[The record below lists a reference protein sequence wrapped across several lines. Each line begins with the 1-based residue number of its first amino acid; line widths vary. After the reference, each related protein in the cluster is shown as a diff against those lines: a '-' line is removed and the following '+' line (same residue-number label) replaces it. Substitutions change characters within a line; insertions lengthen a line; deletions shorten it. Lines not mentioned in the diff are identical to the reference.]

1 MATEPLSPLSAAP
14 SPSPFQ
20 NSNIAL
26 TPGQG
31 SSTHSP
37 FGTPGFT
44 PASQSGSQTGSQL
57 PPRGE
62 LGRLARAYDGG
73 TPNRGYLSTPSRSG
87 GSPRAFP
94 SPGSVPSS
102 VGRASS
108 SGRESPGS
116 THEPVG
122 EAVIWGT
129 NVNVQNAMDTF
140 KNFLEHFGRDED
152 SEDLRGKYHRELVNI
167 ITTQKMNL
175 GINCQ
180 ELASFPGCAQLY
192 SQLVSFPQE
201 VVPIMD
207 LAVHQLFTDE
217 GGEVQDNQRIQ
228 ARPFNLQD
236 VHQLRDLDPSHID
249 QLIAVQ
255 GMVTRVSA
263 VIPDLKQ
270 GFFVCS
276 LCRATCEVMIDRGR
290 IEEPKSCPNC
300 QNKYCMSMV
309 HNRCLFMD
317 KQMIRLQETPDEI
330 PEGETPQAITLFG
343 FQDLVDAVRPG
354 DRVEVTGIFRAVA
367 GRVNPKMRTLRSVYK
382 THVDVIHFRRL
393 TRDADSSPQVSHTN
407 NFDDFAVSDL
417 PLQPD
422 MEALRLFPKDRLE
435 DMTRLANDANVYERL
450 TAGLAPGIWELDDV
464 KKGVLCQLF
473 GGAQGAFDEQSS
485 GESSGQLGS
494 DNPVNTSSSEAVE
507 HKSRGEINVLLCG
520 DPGTS
525 KSQILSYVHKLSPRG
540 VYTSGKGS
548 SAVGLTA
555 SVVRD
560 PDTKDLV
567 LESGALVL
575 SDLGICCI
583 DEFDKMSDT
592 TRAILHEAMEQQ
604 TISIAKSGIICTL
617 NARTSILASANPIE
631 SRYNPRRSVV
641 DNIQLPPTLLSRFDL
656 IYLILDK
663 PNSDADRRLARHLV
677 GLYFEEPELPQHG
690 NIDHALLR
698 DYISY
703 CRRFVNPVIS
713 EDASRELI
721 EAYLQMRKLGNS
733 NKTITATP
741 RQLESLIRL
750 SEALAR
756 MQWRQVVE
764 RRDVMEAVRLM
775 RVATQA
781 AATDPRTG
789 TIDMDLITTGHSAL
803 DRTTSAKLVEEIR
816 ELLKNSP
823 SSRLDLFD
831 LRKQIEEQ
839 SSVDVSLEELKEAV
853 EVLAEEGM
861 VNYIEDH
868 HTIQIRKR
876 N

>member
-1 MATEPLSPLSAAP
+1 M
-14 SPSPFQ
+14 
-20 NSNIAL
+20 L
-26 TPGQG
+26 T
-31 SSTHSP
+31 
-37 FGTPGFT
+37 
-44 PASQSGSQTGSQL
+44 
-57 PPRGE
+57 
-62 LGRLARAYDGG
+62 
-73 TPNRGYLSTPSRSG
+73 
-87 GSPRAFP
+87 
-94 SPGSVPSS
+94 
-102 VGRASS
+102 
-108 SGRESPGS
+108 
-116 THEPVG
+116 
-122 EAVIWGT
+122 
-129 NVNVQNAMDTF
+129 AMNDF
-140 KNFLEHFGRDED
+140 RNFLVNFGKVGDEK
-152 SEDLRGKYHRELVNI
+152 GVYHRALDDI
-167 ITTQKMNL
+167 ATTQKYNL

-180 ELASFPGCAQLY
+180 ELALFRGCSQLY
-192 SQLVSFPQE
+192 AQLVSFPQE

-207 LAVHQLFTDE
+207 LAVHQLFVEGIE
-217 GGEVQDNQRIQ
+217 GGEESLPEGARIQ
-228 ARPFNLQD
+228 ARPYNLQD
-236 VHQLRDLDPSHID
+236 VHQLRELDPSNID
-249 QLIAVQ
+249 QLVAVQ

-276 LCRATCEVMIDRGR
+276 LCHATCEVMIDRGR
-290 IEEPKSCPNC
+290 IEEPKACPNC
-300 QNKYCMSMV
+300 SHKFCMAMV

-330 PEGETPQAITLFG
+330 PEGETPQAVTLFG

-354 DRVEVTGIFRAVA
+354 DRVECTGIFRAVP

-382 THVDVIHFRRL
+382 THVDVIHFRLL
-393 TRDADSSPQVSHTN
+393 TRDADSTKGATSTSNATFN
-407 NFDDFAVSDL
+407 DDISSL
-417 PLQPD
+417 PIQPNR
-422 MEALRLFPKDRLE
+422 EALNFYSQEKVE
-435 DMTRLANDANVYERL
+435 NMTRLANDPNSYERL
-450 TAGLAPGIWELDDV
+450 TAALAPGIWELDDV

-473 GGAQGAFDEQSS
+473 GGAQGAFDDQAS

-494 DNPVNTSSSEAVE
+494 NHANTTATDTDAVE

-560 PDTKDLV
+560 PDSKDLV

-604 TISIAKSGIICTL
+604 TISIAKAGIICTL
-617 NARTSILASANPIE
+617 NARTSILASANPLE
-631 SRYNPRRSVV
+631 SRYNPRKSVV
-641 DNIQLPPTLLSRFDL
+641 ENIQLPPTLLSRFDL
-656 IYLILDK
+656 IYLVLDR
-663 PNSDADRRLARHLV
+663 PNADSDRRLARHLV
-677 GLYFEEPELPQHG
+677 GLYFEVPEVPQHG
-690 NIDHALLR
+690 GIDHALLR
-698 DYISY
+698 DYIAY
-703 CRRFVNPVIS
+703 CRQFVKPEIS

-741 RQLESLIRL
+741 RQLESLIRI

-756 MQWRQVVE
+756 MQWREIVE
-764 RRDVMEAVRLM
+764 RSDVFEAVRLM

-803 DRTTSAKLVEEIR
+803 DRSSCAKLVEEIR
-816 ELLKNSP
+816 ELLKNITVQ
-823 SSRLDLFD
+823 RLHIVD
-831 LRKQIEEQ
+831 LRKRIEEQ
-839 SSVDVSLEELKEAV
+839 SSVDVSMEELKEAV
-853 EVLAEEGM
+853 EMLGQEGC
-861 VNYIEDH
+861 VSYIEDS
-868 HTIQIRKR
+868 HTVVIRR
-876 N
+876 GNLN